1 MDKIYKTPK
10 PNKELYLGG
19 NLMKDLK
26 NFIKP
31 VLFLTLGLLL
41 LSLIKNIDFTSM
53 MAKIQNNIQE
63 GLKVVKI
70 TN

>member
-1 MDKIYKTPK
+1 MDKIYKIPK
-10 PNKELYLGG
+10 YNKELYIGG
-19 NLMKDLK
+19 TLMKDLK

-41 LSLIKNIDFTSM
+41 LSLVKDVDFTSM

-63 GLKVVKI
+63 GLKA
-70 TN
+70 